1 MELTILVVEGCPHAA
16 LLEER
21 LAAVLE
27 ERLPAAARDRPG
39 PAITR
44 RVVAD
49 PDEAARAGLHGSP
62 TVLVDGTDP
71 FAAPGQHVL
80 PAVRQRPRPA
90 GRGAI
95 GQPAQAG
102 DQAGSRPVCRV
113 TGVGAQHAFCPLVLA
128 AGLGHV
134 PTAGVVAP
142 A

>member
-71 FAAPGQHVL
+71 FAAPGQ
-80 PAVRQRPRPA
+80 PASMSCRLYDNGPGLLEGAPSVSRLRQ
-90 GRGAI
+90 AI
-95 GQPAQAG
+95 RQ
-102 DQAGSRPVCRV
+102 
-113 TGVGAQHAFCPLVLA
+113 A
-128 AGLGHV
+128 AG
-134 PTAGVVAP
+134 PSAR
-142 A
+142 